1 MVFFLILSTLYMND
15 TFRYNGLSVI
25 LYCDIIFFP
34 GGFALAVLYS
44 TGSMCLAVAFL
55 FYE

>member
-15 TFRYNGLSVI
+15 TFIYNGLSVI

-44 TGSMCLAVAFL
+44 TGSMYLAVAFL